1 MIFAAE
7 LIQELQKEFPHLR
20 IPAITD
26 TDDLAGLLLFI
37 TEVPNLL
44 TDPQPWRA
52 GIFLSV
58 LFLFLLLAKGKH
70 VGVFGFQRLDASA
83 QGCYLLEGL
92 VVQGLCDCLTLL
104 CLELRVFGI
113 ARALQG

>member
-1 MIFAAE
+1 VRRVGSF
-7 LIQELQKEFPHLR
+7 LYV
-20 IPAITD
+20 
-26 TDDLAGLLLFI
+26 DDLVLI
-37 TEVPNLL
+37 TGNSTQLQLCRTPQQLPLL

-52 GIFLSV
+52 GIFWSV